1 MPTDPSADARA
12 SAPSGPSADGPQA
25 STPSGPS
32 VNAPQANGG
41 AGTGTGTDAPAAA
54 ARIAA
59 IRERID
65 EIDDTLIALW
75 QERSALSQQVGA
87 TRMASG
93 GTRLVLSRERE
104 IVERFREALGAD
116 GTQLA
121 LLLLRAGRGPL

>member
-1 MPTDPSADARA
+1 MVEQN
-12 SAPSGPSADGPQA
+12 SGAERSRP
-25 STPSGPS
+25 
-32 VNAPQANGG
+32 
-41 AGTGTGTDAPAAA
+41 AGERTDAPAAA
-54 ARIAA
+54 TGTGTDDSAAAARIVA

-65 EIDDTLIALW
+65 EIDRTLIELW
-75 QERSALSQQVGA
+75 HERASLSREVGA

-104 IVERFREALGAD
+104 ILERFRQALGAD

>member
-1 MPTDPSADARA
+1 MMTDVVEQNGNAKSRQGGERPDAPA
-12 SAPSGPSADGPQA
+12 
-25 STPSGPS
+25 
-32 VNAPQANGG
+32 G
-41 AGTGTGTDAPAAA
+41 ATGTGTEDTAAA
-54 ARIAA
+54 ARIVA

-65 EIDDTLIALW
+65 EIDRTLIELW
-75 QERSALSQQVGA
+75 HERASLSREVGA

-104 IVERFREALGAD
+104 ILERFRQELGTD